1 MAFLATTL
9 LVFARHGGLMFTL
22 PVISMAGVP
31 KHVAVLLSMILSLLV
46 VPHVQVAEP
55 DLTLG
60 LMALSMA
67 GEILVGVLMGAV
79 VAAIFGA
86 AAMAADIMA
95 MQMGFAMAML
105 FNPLAKSQQGA
116 IAGLAAWCA
125 GLVFLG
131 SGLHMVCIG
140 VLVDS
145 FAVVPPG
152 NVSDLLA
159 GSHILMDA
167 VAESISLALKLAGPV
182 LVLVWLVN
190 VFVAVLVKLA
200 PKMNI
205 YFSVG
210 MILVN
215 VAGLVLFGAGLPF
228 FLSVHEKAI
237 LDATSKMALVIGGY

>member
-1 MAFLATTL
+1 MELIATTL
-9 LVFARHGGLMFTL
+9 LVFARLGGLMFTM

-31 KHVAVLLSMILSLLV
+31 KHVAVLLSMILSILV
-46 VPHVQVAEP
+46 VPHVQWTQP

-60 LMALSMA
+60 LLALSMA
-67 GEILVGVLMGAV
+67 GEIFVGILMGAV
-79 VAAIFGA
+79 VGAIFGA
-86 AAMAADIMA
+86 ISMAADIMS

-105 FNPLAKSQQGA
+105 FNPLQKSQQGA

-131 SGLHMVCIG
+131 SGLHLICIG

-145 FAVVPPG
+145 FQVVPPG
-152 NVSDLLA
+152 EVHSLVA
-159 GSHILMDA
+159 GSQILMDA
-167 VAESISLALKLAGPV
+167 VAESISLALRLSGPV
-182 LVLVWLVN
+182 LILVWLVN

-215 VAGLVLFGAGLPF
+215 VAGLVLFAVALPF
-228 FLSVHEKAI
+228 ILTIHEDAL
-237 LDATSKMALVIGGY
+237 LDATSKMALVVGGM

>member
-1 MAFLATTL
+1 
-9 LVFARHGGLMFTL
+9 
-22 PVISMAGVP
+22 
-31 KHVAVLLSMILSLLV
+31 
-46 VPHVQVAEP
+46 
-55 DLTLG
+55 
-60 LMALSMA
+60 
-67 GEILVGVLMGAV
+67 
-79 VAAIFGA
+79 
-86 AAMAADIMA
+86 
-95 MQMGFAMAML
+95 
-105 FNPLAKSQQGA
+105 
-116 IAGLAAWCA
+116 
-125 GLVFLG
+125 
-131 SGLHMVCIG
+131 
-140 VLVDS
+140 
-145 FAVVPPG
+145 VPPG

-228 FLSVHEKAI
+228 FLSVHEEAI

>member
-1 MAFLATTL
+1 MALLATTL
-9 LVFARHGGLMFTL
+9 LVFARLGGLMFTL

-31 KHVAVLLSMILSLLV
+31 KHVAILLSMILSLLV
-46 VPHVQVAEP
+46 VPHVQLAEP

-79 VAAIFGA
+79 VSAIFGA

-131 SGLHMVCIG
+131 SGIHMICIG

-145 FAVVPPG
+145 FEVVPPG

-228 FLSVHEKAI
+228 FLSVHEEAI
-237 LDATSKMALVIGGY
+237 LDATSKMSLVIGGF